1 LWANNGGGERG
12 EIVALRKEL
21 LVFGILAAMLTALI
35 LVLVFTTNERRTPPS
50 VITGLIAT
58 DTSYIRS
65 GQIDLAWNPSDAS
78 DFAYYSVY
86 AAEAEITDITGLSPV
101 GRINDRTDVTFET
114 TRYGVPGIKLALF
127 AFLEDTEYWFTVTA
141 VDAAGNES
149 EVGASIS
156 AIIEIMPAPPPI
168 PTVFIMTTPNGPQ
181 PKTVAIP
188 IGTTVLWTN
197 IDETDLN
204 CFLITNPHTVTSD
217 TGLFHGDLTDWDVV
231 FSYTFT
237 EAGVFS
243 YYDERHDWQTG
254 EVLQGWAG
262 KLIAE

>member
-1 LWANNGGGERG
+1 M
-12 EIVALRKEL
+12 
-21 LVFGILAAMLTALI
+21 LATQ
-35 LVLVFTTNERRTPPS
+35 EGRTLPPAVTS
-50 VITGLIAT
+50 LIAT
-58 DTSYIRS
+58 DTSYGRN
-65 GQIDLAWNPSDAS
+65 GQIDLAWDPTDVE

-86 AAEAEITDITGLSPV
+86 ASATEITDVSGLSPID
-101 GRINDRTDVTFET
+101 RINNNTDVTYQVT
-114 TRYGVPGIKLALF
+114 KYWANGLSLDLS
-127 AFLEDTEYWFTVTA
+127 AFMEDTEYWLAVTTV
-141 VDAAGNES
+141 DLDGNES
-149 EVGASIS
+149 ELITTIS
-156 AIIEIMPAPPPI
+156 ATIEMMPPAAS
-168 PTVFIMTTPNGPQ
+168 VFIKVVRWVGIFEMTTENVFQ
-181 PKTVAIP
+181 PETVTIP

-197 IDETDLN
+197 IDEFLTDLT

-262 KLIAE
+262 KLIVVE